1 MSEKPLALV
10 TWLLG
15 ESCLISSNHGH
26 VRCAGDRPQ
35 GLHNDA
41 PLVPD
46 LVPEHAMTCNMMW
59 VIDEFTRESGA
70 TPVVLGSHKRR
81 GHPSPNA
88 HKTAIPLEAPKGS
101 VIVFSGNLVHS
112 AGART
117 LPGERVGMT
126 VYLKR
131 LYVQSQENLDSVIG
145 DEVIAHNPP
154 RFAHLIGRDN
164 PYPAKDFGFFNAQGM
179 KYMGPTSDSRG

>member
-1 MSEKPLALV
+1 M
-10 TWLLG
+10 
-15 ESCLISSNHGH
+15 
-26 VRCAGDRPQ
+26 
-35 GLHNDA
+35 HNDA

-46 LVPEHAMTCNMMW
+46 PVPEHAMTFNMMW
-59 VIDEFTRESGA
+59 VIDEFTRGSGA
-70 TPVVLGSHKRR
+70 TLILPGSHKHR

-117 LPGERVGMT
+117 LPGEHVGKT
-126 VYLKR
+126 VYFKR
-131 LYVQSQENLDSVIG
+131 LYVQSQETLDSVIG

-154 RFAHLIGRDN
+154 RFAHLIGRDS
-164 PYPAKDFGFFNAQGM
+164 PYSAKDFGFFNA
-179 KYMGPTSDSRG
+179 